1 MLGEAHLGLGEF
13 TLAKDELKKGLSIL
27 GRPWPNRVT
36 LATLSETFKQF
47 RFRYGLIRAVADLEL
62 DLEESKIVEYLGHV
76 FYFNEE
82 NEANVLS
89 NLRGL
94 NRLELLGPSSALA
107 SSYAQ
112 VGVILGII
120 GLSGLAEKYM
130 ARGSSVLPEDA
141 GAADRMMFANYAALY
156 ALAKGSWNDG
166 ETHSQ
171 EMYEQSHLIGD
182 QRMMCYS
189 ISIMSISCSCGARRN
204 AVRNCAKN

>member
-1 MLGEAHLGLGEF
+1 
-13 TLAKDELKKGLSIL
+13 
-27 GRPWPNRVT
+27 
-36 LATLSETFKQF
+36 
-47 RFRYGLIRAVADLEL
+47 
-62 DLEESKIVEYLGHV
+62 
-76 FYFNEE
+76 
-82 NEANVLS
+82 
-89 NLRGL
+89 
-94 NRLELLGPSSALA
+94 
-107 SSYAQ
+107 
-112 VGVILGII
+112 
-120 GLSGLAEKYM
+120 M